1 MRRFVTTLPGLS
13 VQVPADFHD
22 LTHFPIEL
30 YFEDNATVVHVP
42 NPQVLR
48 KRCCALWPDE
58 VKQALGFMGNMQE
71 LWIEPV
77 ALVPRNM
84 PKLLSQPIP
93 FEPSV
98 RLGGQLLINATKL
111 KSEQAY
117 DVTCEDRRD
126 EALNSLTT
134 EEMDAIKAT
143 FQQCDLNGDG
153 GISRVE
159 MSELVRRRTTER
171 KAIIDEKFE
180 DFLAEPGITRDDVAS
195 AEANKATLMQS
206 LSEAQN
212 KLLKMFEAAD
222 TNGDGVISFTE
233 FIMAEAWW
241 MRCTINPER
250 AHLF

>member
-1 MRRFVTTLPGLS
+1 MPANVTD
-13 VQVPADFHD
+13 Q
-22 LTHFPIEL
+22 THFPIEL
-30 YFEDNATVVHVP
+30 HFEDTVQVVHVP

-48 KRCCALWPDE
+48 KRCCALWPCE

-84 PKLLSQPIP
+84 PKLLSTPIP

-98 RLGGQLLINATKL
+98 RFGGQLLINAARL
-111 KSEQAY
+111 KAEQGY

-126 EALNSLTT
+126 EALNSLSA

-153 GISRVE
+153 GISRSE
-159 MSELVRRRTTER
+159 MTELVRRRTAER

-180 DFLAEPGITRDDVAS
+180 AFLDEPGITKEEIAG

-206 LSEAQN
+206 LSESQN

>member
-1 MRRFVTTLPGLS
+1 
-13 VQVPADFHD
+13 
-22 LTHFPIEL
+22 
-30 YFEDNATVVHVP
+30 
-42 NPQVLR
+42 
-48 KRCCALWPDE
+48 
-58 VKQALGFMGNMQE
+58 
-71 LWIEPV
+71 
-77 ALVPRNM
+77 M

-93 FEPSV
+93 FQPSV
-98 RLGGQLLINATKL
+98 RYGGELMIHASRL
-111 KSEQAY
+111 KAEQAY
-117 DVTCEDRRD
+117 DVTVEDRRD
-126 EALNSLTT
+126 EALNSLSP

-153 GISRVE
+153 GISRSE
-159 MSELVRRRTTER
+159 MSELVRRRTMER
-171 KAIIDEKFE
+171 KAVIDEKFE
-180 DFLAEPGITRDDVAS
+180 AFMAEPGLTKEEIAS